1 MSTQQRRPAGRPPLS
16 PEQKAQKEGTID
28 THMNIPVSIIEKID
42 RLRKPNE
49 SRKDFIVTLRRGEN
63 PAASDTPA

>member
-1 MSTQQRRPAGRPPLS
+1 MSTQQRRPAGRPPPS

-42 RLRKPNE
+42 RLREPNE
-49 SRKDFIVTLRRGEN
+49 SRKDFVVRVLREY
-63 PAASDTPA
+63 PA